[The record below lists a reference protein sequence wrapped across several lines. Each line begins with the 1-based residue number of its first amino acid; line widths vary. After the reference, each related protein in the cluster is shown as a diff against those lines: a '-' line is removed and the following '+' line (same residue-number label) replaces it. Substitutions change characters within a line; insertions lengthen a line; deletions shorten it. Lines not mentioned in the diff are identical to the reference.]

1 MATNSFSEDG
11 EQLHLID
18 IVWSKSLSRHRHCLA
33 SHLAKKITH
42 LFTLLLASEVRAEL
56 KVAGERVSIGV
67 GDRFPEEGKKNMAYG
82 Q

>member
-1 MATNSFSEDG
+1 MPQKKNYVKYFTTMALGVE
-11 EQLHLID
+11 
-18 IVWSKSLSRHRHCLA
+18 
-33 SHLAKKITH
+33 KKITH